1 MAEFRMPSLGADME
15 VGTVIQWLV
24 QPGDAVKRG
33 DIIAVV
39 DTEKAAIEIEVFENG
54 VIENLVVQVGETV
67 PVGAVLAIISADG
80 EGARPTA
87 APVETPSSPPSPS
100 PKAAPSPKVTP
111 PPPKKAP
118 PSKAAPPPSS
128 PPPAPPRAKQPLRK
142 APTVPSG
149 RLRISPLAMR
159 TAMELGVDP
168 SAVKGTGLDGAIT
181 QADVKRA
188 AAAKAPPEAAPVATP
203 PLPTP
208 EPAAKAPKV
217 PPTAKP
223 AMAPADRQLAMRKAI
238 AAAMSRSKRE
248 IPHYYLGSHI
258 DMSRALTWLQAENL
272 KRSVTER
279 ILYSVLLLKAVAIA
293 AHEFPEMNGFWVDDA
308 FKPSDAVHVGVAIA
322 LRQGGL
328 IAPAIHDVDKKNLD
342 EIMAN
347 LRDLVKRVR
356 AGVLRSSEIAD
367 ATITVTSLGEQGV
380 ETVFGVIY
388 PPQVALVGF
397 GKIVE
402 RPWAANGMV
411 GAKPVMM
418 TSLAADHRASDGH
431 RGGLFLAA
439 IDRLLQTPEK
449 L

>member
-15 VGTVIQWLV
+15 VGTLIEWLV
-24 QPGDAVKRG
+24 KPGDMVKRG

-39 DTEKAAIEIEVFENG
+39 DTEKAAIEIEVFEGG
-54 VIENLVVQVGETV
+54 VIQRLVVQLGETV
-67 PVGAVLAIISADG
+67 PVGAVLAVLSTDG
-80 EGARPTA
+80 AGARPTVA
-87 APVETPSSPPSPS
+87 
-100 PKAAPSPKVTP
+100 P
-111 PPPKKAP
+111 PPQPQAVLP
-118 PSKAAPPPSS
+118 PLRPAAPPPRVEK
-128 PPPAPPRAKQPLRK
+128 PPPPPP

-159 TAMELGVDP
+159 TAIELGVDL
-168 SAVKGTGLDGAIT
+168 SRVKGTGPDGAVT
-181 QADVKRA
+181 QADVKQA
-188 AAAKAPPEAAPVATP
+188 AAAKAAPEVVPVVTPPPPPVEAPKATP
-203 PLPTP
+203 PI
-208 EPAAKAPKV
+208 
-217 PPTAKP
+217 KP
-223 AMAPADRQLAMRKAI
+223 VMAPAERQAAMRKAI

-248 IPHYYLGSHI
+248 IPHYYLGVHI
-258 DMSRALTWLQAENL
+258 DLSNALAWLQAENL
-272 KRSVTER
+272 KRPVTER
-279 ILYSVLLLKAVAIA
+279 LLYAVLLLKAVALTLQ
-293 AHEFPEMNGFWVDDA
+293 EFPEMNGFWVDGA
-308 FKPSDAVHVGVAIA
+308 FKPSETAHVGVAIS

-328 IAPAIHDVDKKNLD
+328 IAPAIHHVDKKSLD

-402 RPWAANGMV
+402 QPRAVNGMLGV
-411 GAKPVMM
+411 KPMLM
-418 TSLAADHRASDGH
+418 ATLAADHRASDGH

-439 IDRLLQTPEK
+439 IDRLLQTPER